1 MSKNAEHELIRLA
14 SRNPKVRAKLKEAGV
29 LDDLWKKYKEKF
41 KGSKRPPQSLRDK
54 AKEIE
59 DKQKA
64 KKKEEEAKSESSSS
78 SESESSGS
86 APKGVEKRERPDISK
101 PSELSD
107 SDLSTAIDSL
117 NKDWGSLARE
127 KEEAIRTYPQDPS
140 KTIKLF
146 NEKLDKLEASL
157 DSLTKEQGK
166 RDEAKAEK
174 AKADQAKAE
183 AEAKAKAEAAAK
195 KKEEEAAAEKK
206 RRDSLTPEEREKE
219 DKEMAK
225 KEEQNQQMMDYFM
238 DQYMGRTKQSYLRAD
253 LIRLAYAKPELRN
266 KVLPLLTKQAGEF
279 TEQEWKTHIQKHP
292 NADPKDHTIT
302 KGDSKGKSSG
312 KPLSKLELSDRTKK
326 RVKDLVEELTPIIHD
341 PEDEYG
347 DKDFKEE
354 VYDLIKEN
362 SPMFSHSNQDIKD
375 AVDALLS
382 EVKKNKPSGK
392 QASLRAKLIRLA
404 YAKPELRE
412 KILPLIKQA
421 DEDEEAK
428 AGPSKRPGGKFI
440 QFMKEMG
447 DEKVR
452 NPDTGNDVKLK
463 SLKGDRG
470 RKLQKEKFEKWLAS
484 QENAEDKKEDK
495 PTGNPKEDL
504 KKEIADLE
512 KKTEKLEQLA
522 GKHQDTV
529 GDMYRII
536 EEHPTKRWD
545 EMDKREKD
553 FAYKT
558 ELTTSEKAK
567 VKGAIDSMAK
577 DLKEEYGKDLEVNL
591 DEIKTRKDL
600 LKFVNRELEP
610 GLDKFK
616 EDYDKAGTDVAVA
629 EDKLKNFGKKAS
641 LRAKLIRLAHEKPEL
656 RSKSLPLL
664 TKEAKDPSY
673 QDYLDKKKKD
683 GEKPLPK
690 DQWETKVLGKS
701 EKDEKGS
708 EDGGSKS
715 KNFMDPKDYLDA
727 EDASAYVDMD
737 DLGKSVSAIKGFI
750 GGSSKDK
757 QTHAGKLFGFS
768 EKEIEGHFD
777 YKNGDRGPD
786 IKEIPGFQTAYQALN
801 QTMGNLFN
809 SDGTSN
815 EGEMADFATEFND
828 ALGDEDAFLQTMNMS
843 RINSSKVQ
851 REALKLVSKAV
862 KEIQKQ
868 IANETNIDISDGG
881 YDLKWA
887 KKASKTAGRN
897 MPALSWVIPYA
908 EKAGAREETFVNG
921 GVRVWRWEDEG
932 MNRRTGQPFI
942 KYHLVVASGN
952 KRARRAMVYEYHF
965 KAASRDQKVDRI
977 VANMQAKL
985 DAKAKAREE
994 AMNFQHG
1001 YQVGDIL
1008 YASWGYDQTNVDFYQ
1023 VTRLVGA
1030 KMIEIQRIS
1039 SKDAGRDRVMPV
1051 PNRFVSGERPFKVK
1065 VRTNRSVKTRGGVA
1079 NAYPWDGKPKYET
1092 SPYAGH

>member
-14 SRNPKVRAKLKEAGV
+14 SRNPKVRAKLKEAGI
-29 LDDLWKKYKEKF
+29 LDRLWKKYKE
-41 KGSKRPPQSLRDK
+41 
-54 AKEIE
+54 
-59 DKQKA
+59 
-64 KKKEEEAKSESSSS
+64 
-78 SESESSGS
+78 
-86 APKGVEKRERPDISK
+86 
-101 PSELSD
+101 
-107 SDLSTAIDSL
+107 
-117 NKDWGSLARE
+117 
-127 KEEAIRTYPQDPS
+127 
-140 KTIKLF
+140 
-146 NEKLDKLEASL
+146 
-157 DSLTKEQGK
+157 
-166 RDEAKAEK
+166 
-174 AKADQAKAE
+174 
-183 AEAKAKAEAAAK
+183 
-195 KKEEEAAAEKK
+195 
-206 RRDSLTPEEREKE
+206 
-219 DKEMAK
+219 
-225 KEEQNQQMMDYFM
+225 
-238 DQYMGRTKQSYLRAD
+238 
-253 LIRLAYAKPELRN
+253 
-266 KVLPLLTKQAGEF
+266 AGEF
-279 TEQEWKTHIQKHP
+279 TQQEWETHIQKHP

-302 KGDSKGKSSG
+302 KGDSKGKSEG
-312 KPLSKLELSDRTKK
+312 NPLSKLELSDRTKK

-382 EVKKNKPSGK
+382 KVKKNKPSGK

-404 YAKPELRE
+404 HEKPELRSKLLPLIKEAKDPSYQNYLDDKKKKGEKPLSEEDWKSKVLGKPKDEKGSEDGDSKSKKSKNFMDPKDYSDALDAAGYVDMDEVGKNCPAIKGFVGGSYRDKATHAGKLFGLSEKEIESHFDAVDDVVEGKKIPGFQTAYQALSQTMAELYDLSDGSSNEDMEDSVSAFHSALGDEKKALKTMGISEQNPSSKVQAGALKMISKAVKEIQKQIAEETNIDISDGGYDLKWAKKASTTRSKLIRLAYAKPELRE
-412 KILPLIKQA
+412 KI
-421 DEDEEAK
+421 
-428 AGPSKRPGGKFI
+428 
-440 QFMKEMG
+440 
-447 DEKVR
+447 
-452 NPDTGNDVKLK
+452 
-463 SLKGDRG
+463 
-470 RKLQKEKFEKWLAS
+470 
-484 QENAEDKKEDK
+484 
-495 PTGNPKEDL
+495 
-504 KKEIADLE
+504 
-512 KKTEKLEQLA
+512 
-522 GKHQDTV
+522 
-529 GDMYRII
+529 
-536 EEHPTKRWD
+536 
-545 EMDKREKD
+545 
-553 FAYKT
+553 
-558 ELTTSEKAK
+558 
-567 VKGAIDSMAK
+567 
-577 DLKEEYGKDLEVNL
+577 
-591 DEIKTRKDL
+591 
-600 LKFVNRELEP
+600 
-610 GLDKFK
+610 
-616 EDYDKAGTDVAVA
+616 
-629 EDKLKNFGKKAS
+629 
-641 LRAKLIRLAHEKPEL
+641 
-656 RSKSLPLL
+656 LPLL

-683 GEKPLPK
+683 GEKPLSEEDWK
-690 DQWETKVLGKS
+690 SKVLGKS

-715 KNFMDPKDYLDA
+715 KNFMDPKDYSDA

-809 SDGTSN
+809 SDGSSV
-815 EGEMADFATEFND
+815 EGEMMDFATEFND
-828 ALGDEDAFLQTMNMS
+828 ALGDEDAFLQTMSMS
-843 RINSSKVQ
+843 RSNSSKVQ
-851 REALKLVSKAV
+851 REAMKMVSKAV

-887 KKASKTAGRN
+887 KKASKTANR

-908 EKAGAREETFVNG
+908 EKEGAREETFLNG
-921 GVRVWRWEDEG
+921 GVRVWRWETEFQD
-932 MNRRTGQPFI
+932 RRTGKVHT

-952 KRARRAMVYEYHF
+952 KRARRAMVYEYHH

-1030 KMIEIQRIS
+1030 KMIEIQMIS
-1039 SKDAGRDRVMPV
+1039 SKGAGRDRVIPV